1 MVKHFSTGLIG
12 FQNNALAGSKGLAG
26 RQVKVL
32 LSLRVSQAIG
42 YVIEHPTS
50 LDRYLCPYLVN
61 YPINMTFGVT
71 FIITV
76 ESHFS

>member
-1 MVKHFSTGLIG
+1 MAKHFSIGLIS

-32 LSLRVSQAIG
+32 LSLGVSQAIG

-50 LDRYLCPYLVN
+50 LADTCVL
-61 YPINMTFGVT
+61 IW
-71 FIITV
+71 
-76 ESHFS
+76 